1 VDMQAL
7 FLVGLLFLT
16 LCGRIVVQAAA
27 VQEDSSRELAN
38 KGTITTGL
46 WPGAIPPWEPFL
58 SYLRGSS
65 SADAQEADGS
75 TGYVSFP
82 TPGPK
87 AVKQNPNAKC
97 GLNVFGRCNK
107 GNYCKSVSY
116 DQYRCTKCEKNMKC
130 TGDGKMGP
138 Q

>member
-1 VDMQAL
+1 MQVL
-7 FLVGLLFLT
+7 FLVGLFLT

-65 SADAQEADGS
+65 SANAQEADGS
-75 TGYVSFP
+75 GFVSFP

-87 AVKQNPNAKC
+87 VVKPNPNA
-97 GLNVFGRCNK
+97 
-107 GNYCKSVSY
+107 
-116 DQYRCTKCEKNMKC
+116 
-130 TGDGKMGP
+130 
-138 Q
+138 